1 MVRIIL
7 TVDNDGKIRGL
18 MVKCM
23 VIFMV
28 RFIVRFRVDRLWW
41 KKSFWVRIV

>member
-23 VIFMV
+23 VNGYIYGQV
-28 RFIVRFRVDRLWW
+28 Y
-41 KKSFWVRIV
+41 S